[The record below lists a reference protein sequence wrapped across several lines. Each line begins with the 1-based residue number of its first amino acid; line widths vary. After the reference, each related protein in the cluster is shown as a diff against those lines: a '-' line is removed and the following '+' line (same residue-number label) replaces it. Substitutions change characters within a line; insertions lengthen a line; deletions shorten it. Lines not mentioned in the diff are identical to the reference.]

1 MNVSVHRKGRYSE
14 GLGHHHACGFVAYA
28 RQRLQ
33 FFKAAGHVSPM
44 HSDQQV
50 SEFVHIASFG
60 FSEPELADVFENLRF
75 RQSSHGTRSW
85 SSSKQGWSHFI
96 DLFVGALRAK
106 KHSDQ
111 QAERVAVI
119 ERNGWIW
126 IVLI

>member
-1 MNVSVHRKGRYSE
+1 M
-14 GLGHHHACGFVAYA
+14 
-28 RQRLQ
+28 
-33 FFKAAGHVSPM
+33 
-44 HSDQQV
+44 

-75 RQSSHGTRSW
+75 RQSRHGTRSW